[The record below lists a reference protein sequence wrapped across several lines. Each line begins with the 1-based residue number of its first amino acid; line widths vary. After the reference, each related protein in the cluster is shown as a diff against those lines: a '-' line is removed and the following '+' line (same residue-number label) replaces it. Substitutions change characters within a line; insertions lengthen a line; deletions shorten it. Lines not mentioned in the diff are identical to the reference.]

1 MRNAVTY
8 DTIGNLPTEI
18 LYNAKGAVA
27 EQNDLAIG
35 RKTVY
40 TYDESGRLLRT
51 LQPGYSD
58 ISTSYDVM
66 NRVTGMQYRFAGQ
79 QQSASFAYGADGR
92 KGNATLLNGAQRTTT
107 YDSLN
112 RETAASIGA
121 LSRAISYVNVSGNRT
136 TTLPA
141 SVIYTGGGNTLL
153 NVSYT
158 YDAVGNIAT
167 MVQDGVTYTYDSLN
181 QLTAVAT
188 SDNSY
193 TAAFNY
199 DNGGNLTSKTVNG
212 QTYTY
217 SYGDTEWKDLLTA
230 YNGESITYDQIG
242 NPLSYRGKTLTW
254 TGRRLDSLTQ
264 NGSTNTYLY
273 NADGIRTQ
281 KTVNGISTEYFL
293 NGSTILAEKTGDT
306 VILVH
311 LR

>member
-8 DTIGNLPTEI
+8 DTIGDLLTEI

-51 LQPGYSD
+51 LQSGYSD

-121 LSRAISYVNVSGNRT
+121 LSRTISYVNVSGNRT

-167 MVQDGVTYTYDSLN
+167 MVQDGVTYTYTYDSLN

-230 YNGESITYDQIG
+230 YNGESITYDQI
-242 NPLSYRGKTLTW
+242 NLPRE
-254 TGRRLDSLTQ
+254 
-264 NGSTNTYLY
+264 
-273 NADGIRTQ
+273 NADLDRPPI
-281 KTVNGISTEYFL
+281 EYPDPKRQHEHVPL
-293 NGSTILAEKTGDT
+293 QRRRYPYAENRKRYCNRVFPERQRYPCGKNRKQHP
-306 VILVH
+306 LVP
-311 LR
+311 LRQ